1 MVCEMDGNL
10 DNDAVSSRLG
20 EVFSRQWRDFDSTD
34 LVEQSRGRR
43 SSKRNFIRLV
53 DLAFR

>member
-1 MVCEMDGNL
+1 MDGNL